1 MYIQFIFLI
10 LLSISL
16 IFIQSKYFFLVDRP
30 ENQQH
35 KLAYNKNIPLSG
47 GIYFFIA
54 ILTNTLLTEYYDQN
68 FLIIIFLFLFLILG
82 IYSDLI
88 TNFTPRIR
96 LLCQIALVILIIVFL
111 DLKIDKTNVFFLD
124 YYIDNRIFNLFF
136 TSFCILVLINGS
148 NFCDGINCNVSG
160 YYLIVVLAIFFT
172 DLSLPITFLNI
183 ETIIIIFLIFYI
195 FNLFQ
200 KSFLGDNGVY
210 VISVFMS
217 IYVIKFINFNS
228 NISSLLALN
237 LLWYPAFEN
246 LFTIIRRM
254 FAKKKVQTADRFHLH
269 ILIFEKILNKN
280 NLIVSNS
287 LTGVLLNIF
296 MFIGIFSSI
305 KFYDNSKILI
315 LILMINITIYII
327 GYYYLLFEKR
337 DLNRNKKTIK
347 KTDNKTDVI
356 NK

>member
-16 IFIQSKYFFLVDRP
+16 IIIQSKYFFLIDRP
-30 ENQQH
+30 KNQQH

-124 YYIDNRIFNLFF
+124 YYIDNKIFNLFF

-160 YYLIVVLAIFFT
+160 YYLIIVLAIFFT
-172 DLSLPITFLNI
+172 GLPLPITFLNI
-183 ETIIIIFLIFYI
+183 ETIIIIFLVFYI

-200 KSFLGDNGVY
+200 KFFLGDNGVY
-210 VISVFMS
+210 VISIFMS

-246 LFTIIRRM
+246 LFTIVRRT
-254 FAKKKVQTADRFHLH
+254 FTKKKIQTADRSHLH
-269 ILIFEKILNKN
+269 ILIFEKILNRN
-280 NLIVSNS
+280 NLIISNS
-287 LTGVLLNIF
+287 LAGILLNIF

-337 DLNRNKKTIK
+337 NLNRNKKTIK

>member
-16 IFIQSKYFFLVDRP
+16 IFIQSKYFFLIDRP

-124 YYIDNRIFNLFF
+124 YYIDNKIFNLFF

-148 NFCDGINCNVSG
+148 NFCDGINC
-160 YYLIVVLAIFFT
+160 YL
-172 DLSLPITFLNI
+172 N
-183 ETIIIIFLIFYI
+183 
-195 FNLFQ
+195 Q
-200 KSFLGDNGVY
+200 
-210 VISVFMS
+210 
-217 IYVIKFINFNS
+217 
-228 NISSLLALN
+228 
-237 LLWYPAFEN
+237 
-246 LFTIIRRM
+246 
-254 FAKKKVQTADRFHLH
+254 LH
-269 ILIFEKILNKN
+269 F
-280 NLIVSNS
+280 
-287 LTGVLLNIF
+287 
-296 MFIGIFSSI
+296 
-305 KFYDNSKILI
+305 
-315 LILMINITIYII
+315 
-327 GYYYLLFEKR
+327 
-337 DLNRNKKTIK
+337 
-347 KTDNKTDVI
+347 
-356 NK
+356 